1 MEKKRLGVKDLI
13 TVGIFTA
20 IYFMIMMIFGM
31 LGYIPILYAMLP
43 AFIPIFC
50 GIPFML
56 YLTKVKCFGMVSI
69 TGIICGL
76 VMFLTGHT
84 FVPIIAGAVCG
95 IIADLIFM
103 AGKYKS
109 KKCTVIGYAVF
120 SIWIVGMLMP
130 FWIMRQSFE
139 ELMLES
145 MGLSYMEAVF
155 NIFDKIGWLFPV
167 IAFVSGVIGA
177 FLGFAV
183 LKKHF
188 KRAGIA

>member
-1 MEKKRLGVKDLI
+1 MEKKRFGTKDLI

-20 IYFMIMMIFGM
+20 IYFVIMFACGM

-43 AFIPIFC
+43 AIIPILC

-84 FVPIIAGAVCG
+84 FVPIITGTICG
-95 IIADLIFM
+95 ISADLIFM

-109 KKCTVIGYAVF
+109 KKCTVIGYSVF
-120 SIWIVGMLMP
+120 SLWIVGMLMP
-130 FWIMRQSFE
+130 FFVMRDSFE
-139 ELMLES
+139 KLMLQS
-145 MGLSYMEAVF
+145 MGAEYTKTIYEL
-155 NIFDKIGWLFPV
+155 FDKMAWLFPIFALV
-167 IAFVSGVIGA
+167 AGVIGA

>member
-1 MEKKRLGVKDLI
+1 MEKKRLGTKDLI

-20 IYFMIMMIFGM
+20 IYFVIMFACGM

-43 AFIPIFC
+43 VFIPILC

-84 FVPIIAGAVCG
+84 FVPIITGTICG
-95 IIADLIFM
+95 ISADLIFM

-109 KKCTVIGYAVF
+109 KKCTVIGYSVF
-120 SIWIVGMLMP
+120 SLWIVGMLMP
-130 FWIMRQSFE
+130 FFVMRDSFE
-139 ELMLES
+139 KLMLQS
-145 MGLSYMEAVF
+145 MGAEYTKTIYEL
-155 NIFDKIGWLFPV
+155 FDKMAWLFPIFALV
-167 IAFVSGVIGA
+167 AGVIGA
-177 FLGFAV
+177 FLGLAV

-188 KRAGIA
+188 KKAGIA